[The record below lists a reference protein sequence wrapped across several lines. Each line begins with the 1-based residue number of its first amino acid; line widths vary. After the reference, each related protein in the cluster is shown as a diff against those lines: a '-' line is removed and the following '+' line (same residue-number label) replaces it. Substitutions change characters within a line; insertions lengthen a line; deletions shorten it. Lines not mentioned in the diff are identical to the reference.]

1 MRKQANSSMGFSL
14 IEVLIVITVA
24 MVMMAIA
31 VPSAMQAYRT
41 YQLNSAASRVSGM
54 LKYTRLDAIREN
66 RQVNFLM
73 QPVGGG
79 PTMQVWTDEPTVAA
93 PTGDGVMQTSEKQ
106 TLLTSSA
113 TVVPLAGVPATGA
126 IAAAVGVA
134 NLTAVPTVG
143 GLPTLT
149 FDGRGA
155 MASPPMVPGVY
166 AICIQNTGLAA
177 AGYRAVI
184 LMPSGS
190 VQTWKSDAAGNWQ
203 RAN

>member
-1 MRKQANSSMGFSL
+1 MRKQANSSRGFSL
-14 IEVLIVITVA
+14 IEALIVVTIA
-24 MVMMAIA
+24 LVMMAIA

-54 LKYTRLDAIREN
+54 LKYTRLEAIREN
-66 RQVNFLM
+66 RPVNFLM

-79 PTMQVWTDEPTVAA
+79 PTMQIWTDEPTTAS

-113 TVVPLAGVPATGA
+113 TVMPLAGVPATGA

-134 NLTAVPTVG
+134 NLTAVPVAG
-143 GLPTLT
+143 GLDTLT

-155 MASPPMVPGVY
+155 MASPPAVY

-190 VQTWKSDAAGNWQ
+190 VQTWMSDAAGNWQ